1 MPRSSTG
8 GGASS
13 STHAA
18 FRSGPGTTP
27 QDQAEPEKDENW
39 TPTEDWMKRK
49 KPSTVE
55 VRLHAAE
62 DYAHQ
67 EQRIAFLRSGRD
79 FVLSTIEGPHTTHK
93 YGTNLI
99 WKQYLRRLT
108 FHAALSF
115 NMLTEGQLDSHMINE
130 SDYEWLKLYHHIIT
144 STEFVRCKGYPVT
157 EVLAML
163 TLGIEDT
170 VEGEIRNK
178 LKKLGSK
185 IGQFIIGK
193 PWMDRWDELGG
204 QVRNNKSLILTDLTY
219 QTRSSSRI
227 VHDIEAGLNN
237 MGLSSIKVYQLP
249 YESLEKPEEFL
260 KLATDALTFLRT
272 NTATFTSVTIHI
284 WISFASLFRGQNRM
298 LVPNADFIVKLSG
311 IITEISQ
318 EAPLPIFVNILKD
331 ARFLGSQSSIVSIAE
346 EFARILKEKGIMHST
361 NERFWKQIYACGHEP
376 FYWKEGEGKEVV
388 WAMLEKSLMRQKVF
402 LHCAMDHDTVH
413 DLNEECVHVKN
424 TGFDIETIKRC
435 TEHPRIIPSIR
446 TGDTK
451 DAQTGSADI
460 IGGMSHM
467 KDSVQRRAWSDIRRG
482 VFTPEPLTD
491 VDEHWVEV
499 TEDSELMC
507 DVRKGFHQN
516 DSRMSTC
523 TENRTRCLNC
533 ASNWT
538 RSAIYGTEAIGMD
551 EFSQDARV
559 AARLLN
565 IYNECVDWRNM
576 EAEKDL
582 RGFLITATLAML
594 SGYKTTSDVLK
605 QVSHRGAIRMP
616 AYMVK
621 GKCRRDLLPQFT
633 VQRETRTQDCG
644 SGTHKIRWFYRL
656 LWDGGNVAY
665 HDYMKTV
672 LTKEEIES
680 MFPPTATAE
689 YIGDIFEFWLGMLDL
704 GIQFPTMFGG
714 WGANLDSCL
723 AGLEESFWLYSSS
736 CRPTDT
742 INTKRN
748 RSRKAYIP
756 LVENEMVTA
765 VLREAGIF
773 NLLLQKKI
781 TRMPVLP
788 AANYDD
794 HPEMVEV
801 SSSDE
806 EMDEVDEPEEETTS
820 PTARGPRAEQ
830 TSGETDAGG
839 DDIEVE
845 EDEEDVGGQPSEA
858 KKRRTE
864 VRNIR
869 NQFEKL
875 IADAS
880 NVQYCFICG
889 GMHDIDECPT
899 PDDENMRD
907 TLWRMRL
914 IMDQKSKSPSSSER
928 SKAATR
934 GRKDKLP
941 KNIMPQGK
949 RWRRTRFTEKEEVT
963 KCFYSQPAF
972 MYDIGDR
979 EEGGQF
985 LVNGIEVNPSDQGV
999 RNRHELDALVERA
1012 AEESP
1017 PVLPTI
1023 EELNAWNPKDH
1034 DAYMDWLR
1042 EERKQRGDNWNFKY
1056 IQPFT
1061 HGHNIGTLQLARIN
1075 GEEYLGY
1082 GWSDVKRFGEHEWM
1096 GKKWENPQWIV
1107 ELSKR
1112 FNAALRHSVGCVKDS
1127 RNHRGLPCDEAGW
1140 VNVEAI
1146 LKYDNI
1152 WRDKHTLA
1160 GTTRVNY
1167 PVLVE
1172 RWNNFQRVI
1181 FTEYKQTK
1189 RIRAQVLGLKVTK
1202 GDLEYIMD
1210 NFDDGLTK
1218 RLERRTLRLEI
1229 GNADREIWLWPVAI
1243 RAPMAHS
1250 RVQGGVHIADSKTS
1264 YQMNPG
1270 VGYTLGGGFH
1280 CTAFENIAQIFRE
1293 GLRPGGGGDR
1303 INTFFMPFAP
1313 WDMRSQSVL
1322 RFKRIDQTDLVYIY
1336 VTYESIAKF
1345 SPRVSAD
1352 RHILVQE
1359 TIPFDSFDAIWYYDW
1374 KEEKYYRLMITKGKD
1389 QIVLSVQGAKKIAT
1403 IERFDKLIG
1412 NIVPDESSPDL
1423 SELRKLVDI
1432 KTSHISHSHR
1442 LFPGHPDWNDAISL
1456 LAVTHRPSKEDHRL
1470 CPACLCETPASLS
1483 ICVVCKGFLVSHGW
1497 RKRIKVTVATVPTAE
1512 PRPQEEDVK
1521 DHVKKAW
1528 EEVKIDL
1535 TGQEDDDEQMQ
1546 DDDDVTMKS
1555 PEQEPQPEDEN
1566 DDQASKKDDI
1576 DNERRDFREQDEV
1589 DEFLNEEREQAE
1601 ENDDEET
1608 EGGEINIEEYE
1619 AGEAHDAVVEY
1630 PAWLK
1635 RVEFGSKVLPIEPC
1649 TIGAQPELIKIL
1661 LLQIGLHILRIYRI
1675 FQRNFCGSC
1684 ETAWQH
1690 FQQNKKFRMDL
1701 DSKVPYL
1708 GEDENG
1714 ELIEPTAQQM
1724 RELYHEVGRPDQKDD
1739 IGEEGF
1745 VNAYYGA
1752 IVLKRL
1758 VVYTLECGYTY
1769 EDLLNIFVDEDIEKL
1784 AKSDTSSDEMR
1795 KAANAREALDRQ
1807 DTLVRRIIA
1816 GAYKVNAVYFFRNV
1830 DFQDTITLNPVDIVC
1845 ALRPPL
1851 RRISVLHLIL
1861 QNGRKL
1867 PRPLLQKLYDA
1878 IEDYNNIKQRD
1889 DQRPRWGIRMSEA
1902 HLIAIA
1908 DTPVPAD
1915 RERVTPVAGKSKAAP
1930 KAAPKL
1936 GSVAKAKASSTAPWR
1951 TVEAAPPP
1959 KQAPV
1964 PPPQKGG
1971 KDQGKGGRS
1980 YSHRGGDWNHQGYY
1994 GWGYRR

>member
-1 MPRSSTG
+1 M
-8 GGASS
+8 
-13 STHAA
+13 
-18 FRSGPGTTP
+18 
-27 QDQAEPEKDENW
+27 
-39 TPTEDWMKRK
+39 
-49 KPSTVE
+49 
-55 VRLHAAE
+55 
-62 DYAHQ
+62 
-67 EQRIAFLRSGRD
+67 
-79 FVLSTIEGPHTTHK
+79 
-93 YGTNLI
+93 
-99 WKQYLRRLT
+99 
-108 FHAALSF
+108 
-115 NMLTEGQLDSHMINE
+115 
-130 SDYEWLKLYHHIIT
+130 
-144 STEFVRCKGYPVT
+144 
-157 EVLAML
+157 
-163 TLGIEDT
+163 
-170 VEGEIRNK
+170 
-178 LKKLGSK
+178 
-185 IGQFIIGK
+185 
-193 PWMDRWDELGG
+193 
-204 QVRNNKSLILTDLTY
+204 RNNKSLILTDLTY

-249 YESLEKPEEFL
+249 YESLEMPEEFL
-260 KLATDALTFLRT
+260 KLATEALTFLRT

-298 LVPNADFIVKLSG
+298 LVPNADFIVKLAG

-507 DVRKGFHQN
+507 DVCKGFHQN
-516 DSRMSTC
+516 DSRMGTC

-773 NLLLQKKI
+773 DLLLQKKI

-889 GMHDIDECPT
+889 GTHDIDECPT

-941 KNIMPQGK
+941 KNIIPQGK

-1127 RNHRGLPCDEAGW
+1127 RGHRGLPCDEAGW

-1202 GDLEYIMD
+1202 GELEYIMD

-1250 RVQGGVHIADSKTS
+1250 RVQGGVHIEDSKTS

-1280 CTAFENIAQIFRE
+1280 CTTFENIAQIFPE

-1303 INTFFMPFAP
+1303 INTFFVPFAP
-1313 WDMRSQSVL
+1313 WDVRSQSVL

-1352 RHILVQE
+1352 GHILVQE

-1535 TGQEDDDEQMQ
+1535 TGEEDDDEQMQ
-1546 DDDDVTMKS
+1546 GDDDVTMKS

-1635 RVEFGSKVLPIEPC
+1635 RIEFGSKVLPIEPC
-1649 TIGAQPELIKIL
+1649 TIGDAQPELIKIL

-1675 FQRNFCGSC
+1675 FQRNFCGNC

-1784 AKSDTSSDEMR
+1784 AKSDTSIDEMR

-1867 PRPLLQKLYDA
+1867 PRPLLQKRYDA

-1889 DQRPRWGIRMSEA
+1889 DQRPRWGIHMSEA

-1980 YSHRGGDWNHQGYY
+1980 YSHRGGDWNHLGYY

>member
-1 MPRSSTG
+1 M
-8 GGASS
+8 
-13 STHAA
+13 
-18 FRSGPGTTP
+18 
-27 QDQAEPEKDENW
+27 
-39 TPTEDWMKRK
+39 
-49 KPSTVE
+49 
-55 VRLHAAE
+55 
-62 DYAHQ
+62 
-67 EQRIAFLRSGRD
+67 
-79 FVLSTIEGPHTTHK
+79 
-93 YGTNLI
+93 
-99 WKQYLRRLT
+99 
-108 FHAALSF
+108 
-115 NMLTEGQLDSHMINE
+115 
-130 SDYEWLKLYHHIIT
+130 
-144 STEFVRCKGYPVT
+144 
-157 EVLAML
+157 
-163 TLGIEDT
+163 
-170 VEGEIRNK
+170 
-178 LKKLGSK
+178 
-185 IGQFIIGK
+185 
-193 PWMDRWDELGG
+193 
-204 QVRNNKSLILTDLTY
+204 RNNKSLILTDLTY

-298 LVPNADFIVKLSG
+298 LVPNADFIVKLAG

-451 DAQTGSADI
+451 DAQTGSANI

-467 KDSVQRRAWSDIRRG
+467 KDSAQRRAWSDIRRG

-633 VQRETRTQDCG
+633 VQRETRTEECG

-748 RSRKAYIP
+748 RSRKAYIQ

-1096 GKKWENPQWIV
+1096 GKKWESPQWIV

-1202 GDLEYIMD
+1202 GELEYIMD

-1250 RVQGGVHIADSKTS
+1250 RVQGGVHIEDSKTS

-1280 CTAFENIAQIFRE
+1280 CTTFEHIAQIFRE

-1303 INTFFMPFAP
+1303 INTFFVPFAP
-1313 WDMRSQSVL
+1313 WDVRSQSVL

-1352 RHILVQE
+1352 GHILVQE
-1359 TIPFDSFDAIWYYDW
+1359 TIPFDSFDAMWYYDW

-1483 ICVVCKGFLVSHGW
+1483 ICVVCKGFLVSHGC

-1535 TGQEDDDEQMQ
+1535 TGEEDDDEQMQ

-1555 PEQEPQPEDEN
+1555 PEQEPQPKDEN

-1649 TIGAQPELIKIL
+1649 TIGDAQPELIKIL

-1675 FQRNFCGSC
+1675 FQRNFCGNC

-1724 RELYHEVGRPDQKDD
+1724 RELYHEVGRPDHKDD

-1784 AKSDTSSDEMR
+1784 AKYDTSSDEMR

-1889 DQRPRWGIRMSEA
+1889 DQRPRWGIHMSEA

-1951 TVEAAPPP
+1951 TVDAAPPP

>member
-1 MPRSSTG
+1 
-8 GGASS
+8 
-13 STHAA
+13 
-18 FRSGPGTTP
+18 
-27 QDQAEPEKDENW
+27 
-39 TPTEDWMKRK
+39 
-49 KPSTVE
+49 
-55 VRLHAAE
+55 
-62 DYAHQ
+62 
-67 EQRIAFLRSGRD
+67 
-79 FVLSTIEGPHTTHK
+79 
-93 YGTNLI
+93 
-99 WKQYLRRLT
+99 
-108 FHAALSF
+108 
-115 NMLTEGQLDSHMINE
+115 
-130 SDYEWLKLYHHIIT
+130 
-144 STEFVRCKGYPVT
+144 
-157 EVLAML
+157 
-163 TLGIEDT
+163 
-170 VEGEIRNK
+170 
-178 LKKLGSK
+178 
-185 IGQFIIGK
+185 
-193 PWMDRWDELGG
+193 
-204 QVRNNKSLILTDLTY
+204 
-219 QTRSSSRI
+219 
-227 VHDIEAGLNN
+227 
-237 MGLSSIKVYQLP
+237 
-249 YESLEKPEEFL
+249 
-260 KLATDALTFLRT
+260 
-272 NTATFTSVTIHI
+272 
-284 WISFASLFRGQNRM
+284 
-298 LVPNADFIVKLSG
+298 
-311 IITEISQ
+311 
-318 EAPLPIFVNILKD
+318 
-331 ARFLGSQSSIVSIAE
+331 
-346 EFARILKEKGIMHST
+346 
-361 NERFWKQIYACGHEP
+361 
-376 FYWKEGEGKEVV
+376 
-388 WAMLEKSLMRQKVF
+388 
-402 LHCAMDHDTVH
+402 
-413 DLNEECVHVKN
+413 
-424 TGFDIETIKRC
+424 
-435 TEHPRIIPSIR
+435 
-446 TGDTK
+446 
-451 DAQTGSADI
+451 
-460 IGGMSHM
+460 
-467 KDSVQRRAWSDIRRG
+467 
-482 VFTPEPLTD
+482 
-491 VDEHWVEV
+491 
-499 TEDSELMC
+499 
-507 DVRKGFHQN
+507 
-516 DSRMSTC
+516 
-523 TENRTRCLNC
+523 
-533 ASNWT
+533 
-538 RSAIYGTEAIGMD
+538 
-551 EFSQDARV
+551 
-559 AARLLN
+559 
-565 IYNECVDWRNM
+565 
-576 EAEKDL
+576 
-582 RGFLITATLAML
+582 
-594 SGYKTTSDVLK
+594 
-605 QVSHRGAIRMP
+605 
-616 AYMVK
+616 
-621 GKCRRDLLPQFT
+621 
-633 VQRETRTQDCG
+633 
-644 SGTHKIRWFYRL
+644 
-656 LWDGGNVAY
+656 
-665 HDYMKTV
+665 MKTV

-680 MFPPTATAE
+680 MFNPTATAE

-756 LVENEMVTA
+756 SVENEMVTA

-794 HPEMVEV
+794 HPEMVEI

-839 DDIEVE
+839 DDIEVD

-869 NQFEKL
+869 DQFEKL

-889 GMHDIDECPT
+889 GMHDIDECST

-949 RWRRTRFTEKEEVT
+949 RWRKTRFTEKEEVT

-999 RNRHELDALVERA
+999 RNRHELDTLVERA

-1034 DAYMDWLR
+1034 DAYVKWLT
-1042 EERKQRGDNWNFKY
+1042 EERKQYGDNWNFKY

-1082 GWSDVKRFGEHEWM
+1082 GWSNVKRFGENEWM
-1096 GKKWENPQWIV
+1096 GNKWENPQWIV
-1107 ELSKR
+1107 KLSKR
-1112 FNAALRHSVGCVKDS
+1112 FNAALRHSVGCVKDN

-1140 VNVEAI
+1140 VNVESI

-1202 GDLEYIMD
+1202 GELEYIMD

-1229 GNADREIWLWPVAI
+1229 GTADREIWLWPVAI

-1250 RVQGGVHIADSKTS
+1250 RVQGGVHIEDSKTS

-1280 CTAFENIAQIFRE
+1280 CTTFENIAQIFRE

-1303 INTFFMPFAP
+1303 INTFFVPFAP
-1313 WDMRSQSVL
+1313 WDVRSQTVL

-1336 VTYESIAKF
+1336 ITYESIAKF

-1352 RHILVQE
+1352 GHILVQE
-1359 TIPFDSFDAIWYYDW
+1359 TIPFDSFDAVWYYDW
-1374 KEEKYYRLMITKGKD
+1374 REKKYYRLMITKGKD

-1403 IERFDKLIG
+1403 IELFDKLIG
-1412 NIVPDESSPDL
+1412 NVVPDESSPDL

-1456 LAVTHRPSKEDHRL
+1456 LAVTHRPNKEDHRL

-1535 TGQEDDDEQMQ
+1535 TGEEDDDEQMQ

-1555 PEQEPQPEDEN
+1555 PEQEPQPKDEN

-1576 DNERRDFREQDEV
+1576 DNERRDFREQDEA
-1589 DEFLNEEREQAE
+1589 DEYLNEEREQTDE
-1601 ENDDEET
+1601 DDDEET

-1635 RVEFGSKVLPIEPC
+1635 RIEFGSKVLPIEPC
-1649 TIGAQPELIKIL
+1649 TIGDAQPELIKIL

-1675 FQRNFCGSC
+1675 FQRNFL
-1684 ETAWQH
+1684 W
-1690 FQQNKKFRMDL
+1690 
-1701 DSKVPYL
+1701 
-1708 GEDENG
+1708 
-1714 ELIEPTAQQM
+1714 
-1724 RELYHEVGRPDQKDD
+1724 
-1739 IGEEGF
+1739 
-1745 VNAYYGA
+1745 
-1752 IVLKRL
+1752 
-1758 VVYTLECGYTY
+1758 
-1769 EDLLNIFVDEDIEKL
+1769 KL
-1784 AKSDTSSDEMR
+1784 
-1795 KAANAREALDRQ
+1795 
-1807 DTLVRRIIA
+1807 
-1816 GAYKVNAVYFFRNV
+1816 
-1830 DFQDTITLNPVDIVC
+1830 
-1845 ALRPPL
+1845 
-1851 RRISVLHLIL
+1851 
-1861 QNGRKL
+1861 
-1867 PRPLLQKLYDA
+1867 
-1878 IEDYNNIKQRD
+1878 
-1889 DQRPRWGIRMSEA
+1889 
-1902 HLIAIA
+1902 
-1908 DTPVPAD
+1908 
-1915 RERVTPVAGKSKAAP
+1915 
-1930 KAAPKL
+1930 
-1936 GSVAKAKASSTAPWR
+1936 
-1951 TVEAAPPP
+1951 
-1959 KQAPV
+1959 
-1964 PPPQKGG
+1964 
-1971 KDQGKGGRS
+1971 
-1980 YSHRGGDWNHQGYY
+1980 
-1994 GWGYRR
+1994 

>member
-1 MPRSSTG
+1 M
-8 GGASS
+8 
-13 STHAA
+13 
-18 FRSGPGTTP
+18 
-27 QDQAEPEKDENW
+27 
-39 TPTEDWMKRK
+39 
-49 KPSTVE
+49 
-55 VRLHAAE
+55 
-62 DYAHQ
+62 
-67 EQRIAFLRSGRD
+67 
-79 FVLSTIEGPHTTHK
+79 
-93 YGTNLI
+93 
-99 WKQYLRRLT
+99 
-108 FHAALSF
+108 
-115 NMLTEGQLDSHMINE
+115 
-130 SDYEWLKLYHHIIT
+130 
-144 STEFVRCKGYPVT
+144 T

-204 QVRNNKSLILTDLTY
+204 QVRNNKALILTDLTY
-219 QTRSSSRI
+219 QTRSSSR
-227 VHDIEAGLNN
+227 VVNDIEAGLNN

-260 KLATDALTFLRT
+260 KLATNALTFLRT
-272 NTATFTSVTIHI
+272 NTATFTSVTVHI

-298 LVPNADFIVKLSG
+298 LVPNADFIVKLAG

-376 FYWKEGEGKEVV
+376 FYWKEGEGKEVI

-435 TEHPRIIPSIR
+435 TEHPRIIPNIR
-446 TGDTK
+446 TGDTR
-451 DAQTGSADI
+451 DAQAGSANI

-467 KDSVQRRAWSDIRRG
+467 KDLVQRKAWSDIRRG

-507 DVRKGFHQN
+507 DVCKSFHQN

-523 TENRTRCLNC
+523 TENR
-533 ASNWT
+533 T

-565 IYNECVDWRNM
+565 IYNECVDWRSM

-582 RGFLITATLAML
+582 RGFLVTATLAML

-633 VQRETRTQDCG
+633 VQRETRTQECG
-644 SGTHKIRWFYRL
+644 GGTHKIRWFYRL

-672 LTKEEIES
+672 LTKEEVES
-680 MFPPTATAE
+680 MFNPTATAE

-756 LVENEMVTA
+756 SVENEMVTA
-765 VLREAGIF
+765 VLREAGVF

-806 EMDEVDEPEEETTS
+806 EMDEADEPEEETTS

-858 KKRRTE
+858 KKCRTE

-869 NQFEKL
+869 DRFEKL

-889 GMHDIDECPT
+889 GMHDIDECST

-907 TLWRMRL
+907 TIWRMRL
-914 IMDQKSKSPSSSER
+914 IMDEKSKSPSSSER

-1034 DAYMDWLR
+1034 DAYVKWLT
-1042 EERKQRGDNWNFKY
+1042 EERKQYGDNWNFKY

-1082 GWSDVKRFGEHEWM
+1082 GWSDVKRFGENEWM
-1096 GKKWENPQWIV
+1096 GKKWENPQWMV

-1112 FNAALRHSVGCVKDS
+1112 FNAALRHSVGCVKDN

-1152 WRDKHTLA
+1152 WRDQHTLA

-1202 GDLEYIMD
+1202 GELEYIMD

-1250 RVQGGVHIADSKTS
+1250 RVQGGVHIEDSKTS

-1280 CTAFENIAQIFRE
+1280 CTTFENIAQIFRE

-1303 INTFFMPFAP
+1303 INTFFVPFAP
-1313 WDMRSQSVL
+1313 WDVRSQTVL

-1336 VTYESIAKF
+1336 ITYESIAKF
-1345 SPRVSAD
+1345 SPRISAD
-1352 RHILVQE
+1352 GHILVQE
-1359 TIPFDSFDAIWYYDW
+1359 TIPFDSFDAVWYYDW
-1374 KEEKYYRLMITKGKD
+1374 KEEEYYRLMITKGKD

-1442 LFPGHPDWNDAISL
+1442 IFPGHPDWNDAISP

-1535 TGQEDDDEQMQ
+1535 TGEGDDDEQMQ
-1546 DDDDVTMKS
+1546 DDEDVNMKS
-1555 PEQEPQPEDEN
+1555 PEQEPQPEEEN

-1576 DNERRDFREQDEV
+1576 NDERRDFRKQDEV
-1589 DEFLNEEREQAE
+1589 DEFLNEEREQAD

-1635 RVEFGSKVLPIEPC
+1635 RIEFGSKVLPIEPC
-1649 TIGAQPELIKIL
+1649 TIGDAQPELIKIL

-1675 FQRNFCGSC
+1675 FQRNFCGNC

-1708 GEDENG
+1708 GEDEKG

-1724 RELYHEVGRPDQKDD
+1724 RELYHEVGRPDHKDD

-1769 EDLLNIFVDEDIEKL
+1769 EDLLNVFVDEEIEKL
-1784 AKSDTSSDEMR
+1784 SKSDTSRDEMR
-1795 KAANAREALDRQ
+1795 KATNAREALDRQ
-1807 DTLVRRIIA
+1807 DVMVRRIIA

-1861 QNGRKL
+1861 QNGRQL

-1878 IEDYNNIKQRD
+1878 IEDYNNVKQRD
-1889 DQRPRWGIRMSEA
+1889 DQRPRWGIHMSEA

-1908 DTPVPAD
+1908 DTPVPAN
-1915 RERVTPVAGKSKAAP
+1915 RERTTPVASKAKAAP
-1930 KAAPKL
+1930 KEVPKL
-1936 GSVAKAKASSTAPWR
+1936 GSAAKVKASSTAPWR
-1951 TVEAAPPP
+1951 TAEAAPPP

>member
-1 MPRSSTG
+1 
-8 GGASS
+8 
-13 STHAA
+13 
-18 FRSGPGTTP
+18 
-27 QDQAEPEKDENW
+27 
-39 TPTEDWMKRK
+39 
-49 KPSTVE
+49 
-55 VRLHAAE
+55 
-62 DYAHQ
+62 
-67 EQRIAFLRSGRD
+67 
-79 FVLSTIEGPHTTHK
+79 
-93 YGTNLI
+93 
-99 WKQYLRRLT
+99 
-108 FHAALSF
+108 
-115 NMLTEGQLDSHMINE
+115 
-130 SDYEWLKLYHHIIT
+130 
-144 STEFVRCKGYPVT
+144 
-157 EVLAML
+157 
-163 TLGIEDT
+163 
-170 VEGEIRNK
+170 
-178 LKKLGSK
+178 
-185 IGQFIIGK
+185 
-193 PWMDRWDELGG
+193 
-204 QVRNNKSLILTDLTY
+204 
-219 QTRSSSRI
+219 
-227 VHDIEAGLNN
+227 
-237 MGLSSIKVYQLP
+237 
-249 YESLEKPEEFL
+249 
-260 KLATDALTFLRT
+260 
-272 NTATFTSVTIHI
+272 
-284 WISFASLFRGQNRM
+284 
-298 LVPNADFIVKLSG
+298 
-311 IITEISQ
+311 
-318 EAPLPIFVNILKD
+318 
-331 ARFLGSQSSIVSIAE
+331 
-346 EFARILKEKGIMHST
+346 
-361 NERFWKQIYACGHEP
+361 
-376 FYWKEGEGKEVV
+376 
-388 WAMLEKSLMRQKVF
+388 
-402 LHCAMDHDTVH
+402 
-413 DLNEECVHVKN
+413 
-424 TGFDIETIKRC
+424 
-435 TEHPRIIPSIR
+435 
-446 TGDTK
+446 
-451 DAQTGSADI
+451 
-460 IGGMSHM
+460 
-467 KDSVQRRAWSDIRRG
+467 
-482 VFTPEPLTD
+482 
-491 VDEHWVEV
+491 
-499 TEDSELMC
+499 
-507 DVRKGFHQN
+507 
-516 DSRMSTC
+516 
-523 TENRTRCLNC
+523 
-533 ASNWT
+533 
-538 RSAIYGTEAIGMD
+538 
-551 EFSQDARV
+551 
-559 AARLLN
+559 
-565 IYNECVDWRNM
+565 
-576 EAEKDL
+576 
-582 RGFLITATLAML
+582 
-594 SGYKTTSDVLK
+594 
-605 QVSHRGAIRMP
+605 
-616 AYMVK
+616 
-621 GKCRRDLLPQFT
+621 
-633 VQRETRTQDCG
+633 
-644 SGTHKIRWFYRL
+644 
-656 LWDGGNVAY
+656 
-665 HDYMKTV
+665 
-672 LTKEEIES
+672 
-680 MFPPTATAE
+680 
-689 YIGDIFEFWLGMLDL
+689 
-704 GIQFPTMFGG
+704 
-714 WGANLDSCL
+714 
-723 AGLEESFWLYSSS
+723 
-736 CRPTDT
+736 
-742 INTKRN
+742 
-748 RSRKAYIP
+748 
-756 LVENEMVTA
+756 MVTA

-794 HPEMVEV
+794 HPEMVEI

-806 EMDEVDEPEEETTS
+806 EMDKVDEPEEETTS

-869 NQFEKL
+869 DQFEKL

-889 GMHDIDECPT
+889 GIHDIDECST

-999 RNRHELDALVERA
+999 RNRHELDTLVERA

-1034 DAYMDWLR
+1034 DAYVKWLT
-1042 EERKQRGDNWNFKY
+1042 EERKQYGDNWNFKY

-1082 GWSDVKRFGEHEWM
+1082 GWSDVKRFGENEWM
-1096 GKKWENPQWIV
+1096 GNKWENPQWIV

-1112 FNAALRHSVGCVKDS
+1112 FNAALRHSVGCVKDN

-1202 GDLEYIMD
+1202 GELEYIMD

-1229 GNADREIWLWPVAI
+1229 GTADREIWLWPVAI

-1250 RVQGGVHIADSKTS
+1250 RVQGGVHIEDSKTS

-1280 CTAFENIAQIFRE
+1280 CTTFENIAQIFRE

-1303 INTFFMPFAP
+1303 INTFFVPFAP
-1313 WDMRSQSVL
+1313 WDVRSQTVL

-1336 VTYESIAKF
+1336 ITYESIAKF

-1352 RHILVQE
+1352 GHILVQE
-1359 TIPFDSFDAIWYYDW
+1359 TIPFDSFDAVWYYDW
-1374 KEEKYYRLMITKGKD
+1374 MEKKYYRLMITKGKD

-1412 NIVPDESSPDL
+1412 NVVPDESSPDL

-1535 TGQEDDDEQMQ
+1535 TGEGDDDEQMQ
-1546 DDDDVTMKS
+1546 DDEDVTMKS
-1555 PEQEPQPEDEN
+1555 PEQEPQPEEEN

-1576 DNERRDFREQDEV
+1576 DDERRDFREQDEV
-1589 DEFLNEEREQAE
+1589 DEFLNEEREQSD

-1630 PAWLK
+1630 TAWLK
-1635 RVEFGSKVLPIEPC
+1635 RIEFGSKVLPIEPC
-1649 TIGAQPELIKIL
+1649 TIGDAQPELIKIL
-1661 LLQIGLHILRIYRI
+1661 LLQIGLHILR
-1675 FQRNFCGSC
+1675 N
-1684 ETAWQH
+1684 
-1690 FQQNKKFRMDL
+1690 
-1701 DSKVPYL
+1701 
-1708 GEDENG
+1708 
-1714 ELIEPTAQQM
+1714 
-1724 RELYHEVGRPDQKDD
+1724 
-1739 IGEEGF
+1739 
-1745 VNAYYGA
+1745 
-1752 IVLKRL
+1752 
-1758 VVYTLECGYTY
+1758 
-1769 EDLLNIFVDEDIEKL
+1769 
-1784 AKSDTSSDEMR
+1784 
-1795 KAANAREALDRQ
+1795 
-1807 DTLVRRIIA
+1807 
-1816 GAYKVNAVYFFRNV
+1816 
-1830 DFQDTITLNPVDIVC
+1830 
-1845 ALRPPL
+1845 
-1851 RRISVLHLIL
+1851 L
-1861 QNGRKL
+1861 QNLPTELLWKL
-1867 PRPLLQKLYDA
+1867 
-1878 IEDYNNIKQRD
+1878 
-1889 DQRPRWGIRMSEA
+1889 
-1902 HLIAIA
+1902 
-1908 DTPVPAD
+1908 
-1915 RERVTPVAGKSKAAP
+1915 
-1930 KAAPKL
+1930 
-1936 GSVAKAKASSTAPWR
+1936 
-1951 TVEAAPPP
+1951 
-1959 KQAPV
+1959 
-1964 PPPQKGG
+1964 
-1971 KDQGKGGRS
+1971 
-1980 YSHRGGDWNHQGYY
+1980 
-1994 GWGYRR
+1994 